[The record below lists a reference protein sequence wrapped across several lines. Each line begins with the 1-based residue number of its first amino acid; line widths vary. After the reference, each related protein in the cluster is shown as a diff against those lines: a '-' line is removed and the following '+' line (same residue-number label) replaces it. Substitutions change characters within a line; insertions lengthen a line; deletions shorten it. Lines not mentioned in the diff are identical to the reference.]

1 MSTTK
6 FYIVLFILL
15 GTMPFFAY
23 SQGSNANLLFNNGDA
38 IYVQAGAVLHV
49 QGDIVNAAGSSSSF
63 INDGLLNVE
72 GDFTNNGTFKTDA
85 SVGEGTV
92 RLIGNNTVAG
102 SANSGTQ
109 TLSGTLSTIG
119 TGSFYNL
126 VIDGSTTG
134 EIVTLG
140 TNITVTGSMVWN
152 GSSTTANTYNAAS
165 FPNTLGNATIM
176 QVRGTV
182 PSGNGL
188 IKTYTNNIY
197 VSNSSPAAVAGYTSS
212 AYVDGYLKR
221 AVASSTSYDLPVG
234 GSHYA
239 LANITFGAGLAGTT
253 NLIANFTPGT
263 TTQPNPTTCIINGSK
278 MSTLLNG
285 GYWTIHP
292 DVQPTAGT
300 YTATLYETGY
310 TNAPSAGTNSLG
322 ASISPAQQLGLV
334 KRVDGSS
341 PWLGCGRTISGNPS
355 TDQGLGE
362 CTNNATISGG
372 IAMVTRTV
380 VPSFS
385 DFAIAM
391 EMNNYQ
397 PLPVKME
404 YFTAEKNGDHSSLLK
419 WATASEID
427 NAYFEVER
435 SADAA
440 TWENLGKVQGAG
452 TSAQQQLYNYTDAN
466 ALTGVNYYRLKQ
478 VDVDG
483 NFTYTNIQEV
493 TFDGVAA
500 AAATTMTMFPNPMS
514 KSGPLTIELSNS
526 NSTISN
532 VTIYNTV
539 GQEVYTGASSNSNTI
554 EINDLT
560 LASGVYVVLVSSE
573 GSKPLTS
580 RLVIK

>member
-6 FYIVLFILL
+6 IYLLLFILL
-15 GTMPFFAY
+15 GTIPVFSY
-23 SQGSNANLLFNNGDA
+23 SQSSTANLFYNNGDA
-38 IYVQAGAVLHV
+38 IYVQSGAVLHV
-49 QGDIVNAAGSSSSF
+49 QGDLINAAGGSSSF
-63 INDGLLNVE
+63 INDGLLNIE
-72 GDFTNNGTFKTDA
+72 GDFTNNGTFKIDG

-92 RLIGNNTVAG
+92 RLIGNNTMSG
-102 SANSGTQ
+102 SATTGTQ
-109 TLSGTLSTIG
+109 TISGNMATVG

-126 VIDGSTTG
+126 VIDGGSTG

-140 TNITVTGSMVWN
+140 TNITVTGSLVWN
-152 GSSTTANTYNAAS
+152 GSTTNANTYQPSSYAS
-165 FPNTLGNATIM
+165 TLGNATIM

-182 PSGNGL
+182 PTGNGQ
-188 IKTYTNNIY
+188 IQTGSNNIY
-197 VSNSSPAAVAGYTSS
+197 VSNSSPTAIAGYTATS
-212 AYVDGYLKR
+212 YVNGYLKR

-239 LANITFGAGLAGTT
+239 LANIAFSAGLAGTT
-253 NLIANFTPGT
+253 NLTANFTPGT
-263 TTQPNPTTCIINGSK
+263 TTQPNSASCIINGSK

-310 TNAPSAGTNSLG
+310 TNSPTAGTNSLG
-322 ASISPAQQLGLV
+322 ASISPAQQIGLV
-334 KRVDGSS
+334 KRTNSSS
-341 PWLGCGRTISGNPS
+341 PWLGCGPTVSGNSS
-355 TDQGLGE
+355 TDQGLGT

-372 IAMVTRTV
+372 IAMVTRTG

-391 EMNNYQ
+391 ELNNSQ

-404 YFTAEKNGDHSSLLK
+404 YFTADKGGDHSSQLK

-435 SADAA
+435 SSDAT
-440 TWENLGKVQGAG
+440 TWETLGQVKGVGF
-452 TSAQQQLYNYTDAN
+452 SVQQQLYNYTDAN

-483 NFTYTNIQEV
+483 KFSYTNIAEV
-493 TFDGVAA
+493 SFDGTVATPT
-500 AAATTMTMFPNPMS
+500 TTMNMYPNPMS
-514 KSGPLTIELSNS
+514 KSGPLTIQLSGN

-539 GQEVYTGASSNSNTI
+539 GQEVYTGASSATNTL

-560 LASGVYVVLVSSE
+560 LASGVYVVMVSSE

>member
-1 MSTTK
+1 MNTTK
-6 FYIVLFILL
+6 IYSVLFILL
-15 GTMPFFAY
+15 GTVPFFGF
-23 SQGSNANLLFNNGDA
+23 SQSSNANLFYNNGD
-38 IYVQAGAVLHV
+38 IVYVQSGAVLHV
-49 QGDIVNAAGSSSSF
+49 QGDVVNASGSSSSF
-63 INDGLLNVE
+63 TNDGLLNVE
-72 GDFTNNGTFKTDA
+72 GDFTNNGKFKTDG

-102 SANSGTQ
+102 SATTGTQ
-109 TLSGTLSTIG
+109 TLSGTLSTVG

-188 IKTYTNNIY
+188 IKTYANNIY
-197 VSNSSPAAVAGYTSS
+197 VSNSSPTAVAGYTSS

-253 NLIANFTPGT
+253 NLIANYTPGP

-341 PWLGCGRTISGNPS
+341 PWLGCGRTISSNPS

-372 IAMVTRTV
+372 VAMVTRSV

-435 SADAA
+435 SADAS
-440 TWENLGKVQGAG
+440 TWENLGQVQGAG

-493 TFDGVAA
+493 TFDGAA
-500 AAATTMTMFPNPMS
+500 AAVATTMTMFPNPMS

-539 GQEVYTGASSNSNTI
+539 GQEVYTGSSSNSNTI

>member
-6 FYIVLFILL
+6 FYTVLFILL
-15 GTMPFFAY
+15 GAMPFFGF
-23 SQGSNANLLFNNGDA
+23 SQSSNANLFYNNGDVV
-38 IYVQAGAVLHV
+38 YVQAGAVLHV
-49 QGDIVNAAGSSSSF
+49 QGDVVNATGAGSAF
-63 INDGLLNVE
+63 TNNGLLNVE
-72 GDFTNNGTFKTDA
+72 GDFTNNGTFKTDG

-102 SANSGTQ
+102 SATAGTQ
-109 TLSGTLSTIG
+109 TLSGNLSTIG

-134 EIVTLG
+134 EIVTLN
-140 TNITVTGSMVWN
+140 TNVTVTGSMVWN
-152 GSSTTANTYNAAS
+152 GSSTTANTYTPSS
-165 FPNTLGNATIM
+165 FPATLGNPTIM
-176 QVRGTV
+176 QVRGTT
-182 PSGNGL
+182 PSGSGL
-188 IKTYTNNIY
+188 ILTSTYNVY
-197 VSNSSPAAVAGYTSS
+197 VSNSSPTAVAGYTAS

-239 LANITFGAGLAGTT
+239 LANITFDAGLAGTT
-253 NLIANFTPGT
+253 NLLANFTPGT
-263 TTQPNPTTCIINGSK
+263 TTQPVPTTCIINGTK

-310 TNAPSAGTNSLG
+310 TNAPAAGTNSMG

-334 KRVDGSS
+334 KRANGTS
-341 PWLGCGRTISGNPS
+341 PWLGCGPTVFGNPS
-355 TDQGLGE
+355 TDQGMGS
-362 CTNNATISGG
+362 CTNNATISNGV
-372 IAMVTRTV
+372 AMVTRTV

-391 EMNNYQ
+391 EQNNTR

-404 YFTAEKNGDHSSLLK
+404 YFTADKNGDHSSLLK

-440 TWENLGKVQGAG
+440 NWESLGQVQGAG
-452 TSAQQQLYNYTDAN
+452 VSIQQHLYNYTDAN
-466 ALTGVNYYRLKQ
+466 ALSGVNYYRLKQ

-483 NFTYTNIQEV
+483 KFAYTNIAEV
-493 TFDGVAA
+493 TFDAA
-500 AAATTMTMFPNPMS
+500 VTTKATTMNMYPNPMS

-526 NSTISN
+526 SSTISN

-539 GQEVYTGASSNSNTI
+539 GQEVYTGASSGTNTL